1 MTAKRGRDHAPRA
14 GRPESAKGVS
24 SDSSTTPVGRSECL
38 VLAAILL
45 AGVGLRLADLSRSA
59 VEHFDEAVYASN
71 LLFGPESGYE
81 WSGRPF
87 FAPPLLPLV
96 IEWFDIAGLMVF
108 GSLPV
113 WWPLLPA
120 WLCGVATIPS
130 LWWIGRRWFSPAAG
144 LLAAGIIA
152 LSGIHSAYGASALTD
167 VPLTLALLWGTYWF
181 WRALTSGSDR
191 DAVIAGLITAIAWWT
206 KYNGWLVLAIGISG
220 GLAAQVVLP
229 PGQRRFGVWLRTSL
243 IAAVVAVV
251 AWSPIWLW
259 DAAKVGGYAKIAA
272 NHRGYVHGLDQ
283 WPVAAVQQLS
293 AIASYDQGW
302 ICIGPAFVLAAL
314 AFSGRAGFVSPEIVG
329 GIATWT
335 VAGTGLFAA
344 VSIPVGLATVPGLW
358 KESRRIA
365 GTEGR
370 SVSSATL
377 IAWCLVFAAVLGLT
391 LSTPFYRPYPR
402 LMLPW
407 LALSAL
413 LWGGLLCRGI
423 LRTSVTG
430 VRSRWMIAIPI
441 LAAAALGGAFRI
453 VQSSGWAGENRFAA
467 VESAERIARVLRDQ
481 NAGESPVTFL
491 TGDPALFHQLLR
503 RQNFG
508 TAQVNDLKF
517 LDQLPPAPVYLV
529 VGYMAGRDVTFQA
542 GWKPVADR
550 FELVDEFEVHP
561 SRIVLF
567 DFDAP
572 ATFAVH
578 PERKTMTQRV
588 YRLKE

>member
-1 MTAKRGRDHAPRA
+1 MTAKRGREHAPRVT
-14 GRPESAKGVS
+14 GPESAKGVS

-38 VLAAILL
+38 VLAGILL
-45 AGVGLRLADLSRSA
+45 VGVGLRMFDLSRSA

-71 LLFGPESGYE
+71 LLFGPQSGYE
-81 WSGRPF
+81 WPGRQF

-96 IEWFDIAGLMVF
+96 IEWFDIAGLMVTRT
-108 GSLPV
+108 LPV
-113 WWPLLPA
+113 WWPLLPS
-120 WLCGVATIPS
+120 WLCGVATLPS

-152 LSGIHSAYGASALTD
+152 LNGIHSAYGATALTD

-191 DAVIAGLITAIAWWT
+191 DAIIAGLITAIAWWT

-220 GLAAQVVLP
+220 GLAAQLVLP
-229 PGQRRFGVWLRTSL
+229 PGPRRFGVWLRTSL
-243 IAAVVAVV
+243 IAAVVAV
-251 AWSPIWLW
+251 ATWSPVWFG
-259 DAAKVGGYAKIAA
+259 DAAKVGGYDKIAA

-283 WPVAAVQQLS
+283 WPAAAVQQLS
-293 AIASYDQGW
+293 AIASYDQRW
-302 ICIGPAFVLAAL
+302 ICIGPALVLAAL
-314 AFSGRAGFVSPEIVG
+314 AFFGRAGFVSPQIFG
-329 GIATWT
+329 GMAAWT

-344 VSIPVGLATVPGLW
+344 ISIPVGLATVPGLW
-358 KESRRIA
+358 KDSRRIA

-370 SVSSATL
+370 SVSSTTL

-407 LALSAL
+407 LAFTAL
-413 LWGGLLCRGI
+413 LWGGLLSRGI
-423 LRTSVTG
+423 SRTAVTG
-430 VRSRWMIAIPI
+430 VRSGWVIAIPI
-441 LAAAALGGAFRI
+441 LAAAALGGVLRFG
-453 VQSSGWAGENRFAA
+453 QSSGWAGEDRFAA
-467 VESAERIARVLRDQ
+467 VESAGRIARTLRDLSPSQ
-481 NAGESPVTFL
+481 DPVTFL

-503 RQNFG
+503 RQNFA

-529 VGYMAGRDVTFQA
+529 MGYMAGRDETFQA

-567 DFDAP
+567 DFDSP
-572 ATFAVH
+572 ATFAAH

>member
-1 MTAKRGRDHAPRA
+1 MTAKRARDPSPRVA
-14 GRPESAKGVS
+14 RPESAKGES
-24 SDSSTTPVGRSECL
+24 SDSSLTSIGRTERL
-38 VLAAILL
+38 VLAIILL
-45 AGVGLRLADLSRSA
+45 VGVGLRLGDLSRSA
-59 VEHFDEAVYASN
+59 VEHFDEAVYVSN

-81 WSGRPF
+81 WPGRQF

-113 WWPLLPA
+113 WWPLLPS
-120 WLCGVATIPS
+120 WLCGVVTIPS

-144 LLAAGIIA
+144 LTAAGIVA

-167 VPLTLALLWGTYWF
+167 VPLTLAVLWGAYWF
-181 WRALTSGSDR
+181 WKALVTGSSR

-220 GLAAQVVLP
+220 GLAAQLVLP
-229 PGQRRFGVWLRTSL
+229 PDQRRFGVWLRTSL

-251 AWSPIWLW
+251 AWSPVWFR
-259 DAAKVGGYAKIAA
+259 DAAKVGGYDKIAT
-272 NHRGYVHGLDQ
+272 NHQGYVHGLDQ
-283 WPVAAVQQLS
+283 WPAAAVQQLS
-293 AIASYDQGW
+293 AIASYDQRW
-302 ICIGPAFVLAAL
+302 ICIGPALVLAAL
-314 AFSGRAGFVSPEIVG
+314 AFFGKAGFVSPGIVG

-344 VSIPVGLATVPGLW
+344 ISIPVGLATVPGLW
-358 KESRRIA
+358 KDSRRIA

-407 LALSAL
+407 LALTAL
-413 LWGGLLCRGI
+413 LWGGLL
-423 LRTSVTG
+423 
-430 VRSRWMIAIPI
+430 SRWMFASGESGPGSDRDYAIVLFFMVVFGSVVYEARVRNWP
-441 LAAAALGGAFRI
+441 
-453 VQSSGWAGENRFAA
+453 GENRFAA
-467 VESAERIARVLRDQ
+467 VQSAERIARTLRDQ
-481 NAGESPVTFL
+481 NAGQDPVTFL

-503 RQNFG
+503 RQNFA

-517 LDQLPPAPVYLV
+517 IDQPPPAPVYLV
-529 VGYMAGRDVTFQA
+529 IGYMAGRDESFQNA
-542 GWKPVADR
+542 WKPVADR

-572 ATFAVH
+572 ATFAAH